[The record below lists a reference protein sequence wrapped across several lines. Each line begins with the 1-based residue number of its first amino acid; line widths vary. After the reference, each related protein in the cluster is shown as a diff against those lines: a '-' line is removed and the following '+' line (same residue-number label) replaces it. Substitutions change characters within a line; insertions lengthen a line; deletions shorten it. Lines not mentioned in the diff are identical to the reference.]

1 MAGFFLAT
9 PGDLAGLHENA
20 ARPFISAR
28 RATGFGAEK
37 AAIVNVAGIHF

>member
-20 ARPFISAR
+20 VRLFYLMAP
-28 RATGFGAEK
+28 GGK
-37 AAIVNVAGIHF
+37 KPAIVNVARSHF